1 MADRR
6 KRAVETVFDKPL
18 LTKGKPEVCR
28 ENGKTS
34 CGPGRE
40 GEGGGWRPLA
50 GSVSWVGDVT
60 YVLRNSE

>member
-28 ENGKTS
+28 ENDKTS
-34 CGPGRE
+34 YGS
-40 GEGGGWRPLA
+40 GGHEANWR
-50 GSVSWVGDVT
+50 GSVLWAGNDS
-60 YVLRNSE
+60 YVL